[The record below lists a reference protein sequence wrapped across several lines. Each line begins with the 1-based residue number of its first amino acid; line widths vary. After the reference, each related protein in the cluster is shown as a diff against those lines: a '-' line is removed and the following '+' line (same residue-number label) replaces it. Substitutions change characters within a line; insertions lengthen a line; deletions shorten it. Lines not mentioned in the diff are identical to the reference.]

1 MECREPALVSESDT
15 IVMHQARP
23 YRLSRSALR
32 LITGMLVLAVLTS
45 ASGCAAPGR
54 QVVAIGSY
62 DMTEVNQF
70 LSSATPTARGMALVV
85 VKDGKVIESAGY
97 AKFGPGTVV
106 DIGSASRWLAAAAMM
121 TLVDEGTLALDDPVA
136 KYLPEF
142 TGDKA
147 AITIR
152 QLWSYDSGLPATDT
166 SIDDR
171 TLTLEEC
178 VKRIASGPLPSL
190 PGTTV
195 SDGSVSIQ
203 VGARVCEVIS
213 GMTWQEFFRV
223 RITEPL
229 GMDSTSF
236 NLMGFN
242 RNPDVAGGARSTAE
256 DYSRFLTMLL
266 QGGVWSGKHILS
278 EQAVAQ
284 IEQDQAPASTIA
296 ETPYTTVSS
305 LLPSTSGARPGL
317 GMWREDADPGT
328 ETLLIASCPGT
339 YGFTPWIDYK
349 LNLAGVLSMQY
360 DLAKAAYDIM
370 RVRQLVPQAIAA
382 GLRFK
387 DVPATSWAFTAVTDL
402 SARGLVTGY
411 EDGKFHPD
419 NAVTRA
425 EYAKLVCSALGVAP
439 DAVTSDPFKDV
450 TITHWAAGYIAAA
463 VGKGWLTGYPG
474 GLFKPD
480 EPVSVAQALVVIT
493 RSQRWNDTATLPYA
507 DVQPGYWAHTFIE
520 ACFTKG
526 IIKNPD
532 PGIESGGKLSPEGH
546 CTRAQ
551 ACVLLSRLLALKP

>member
-1 MECREPALVSESDT
+1 LGS
-15 IVMHQARP
+15 
-23 YRLSRSALR
+23 SALR
-32 LITGMLVLAVLTS
+32 LFAGVLVLAVLTS

-54 QVVAIGSY
+54 QVVALGSY
-62 DMTEVNQF
+62 DTTEVNRF
-70 LSSATPTARGMALVV
+70 LGSAAPDAGGMALVV

-121 TLVDEGTLALDDPVA
+121 TLVDQGTLALDDPVS

-142 TGDKA
+142 TGEKA
-147 AITIR
+147 GITIR
-152 QLWSYDSGLPATDT
+152 QLWSYDSGLPATDA

-178 VKRIASGPLPSL
+178 VRRIAAGPLPSL
-190 PGTTV
+190 PGTSV

-223 RITEPL
+223 RIAEPL
-229 GMDSTSF
+229 SMDSTSF

-242 RNPDVAGGARSTAE
+242 RNPNVAGGARSTAE
-256 DYSRFLTMLL
+256 DYARFLTMLL

-278 EQAVAQ
+278 KEAVAQ
-284 IEQDQAPASTIA
+284 IEQDQDATSTIVA
-296 ETPYTTVSS
+296 TPYTAVAS
-305 LLPSTSGARPGL
+305 LLSSTSRARPGL
-317 GMWREDADPGT
+317 GMWREETDPGT
-328 ETLLIASCPGT
+328 GTLLIASCPGT
-339 YGFTPWIDYK
+339 YGFTPWIDHK
-349 LNLAGVLSMQY
+349 LNLAGVLSMEY
-360 DLAKAAYDIM
+360 DLAKAAYAIM

-387 DVPATSWAFTAVTDL
+387 DVPATSWAFAAVADL

-419 NAVTRA
+419 NTVTRA
-425 EYAKLVCSALGVAP
+425 EYAKLVCSALGVEP
-439 DAVTSDPFKDV
+439 DTVTSDPFKDV
-450 TITHWAAGYIAAA
+450 TSTHWAAGYVAAA

-474 GLFKPD
+474 GLFKPE
-480 EPVSVAQALVVIT
+480 EPVSMAQVLVVVA
-493 RSQRWNDTATLPYA
+493 RSQGWNDTATLPYA
-507 DVQPGYWAHTFIE
+507 DVQPGYWAHAFIE
-520 ACFTKG
+520 ACFTRG
-526 IIKNPD
+526 IIRNPD

-551 ACVLLSRLLALKP
+551 ACVLLSRLLGLKS

>member
-1 MECREPALVSESDT
+1 L
-15 IVMHQARP
+15 
-23 YRLSRSALR
+23 YRLSSSALR
-32 LITGMLVLAVLTS
+32 LVASVLVLAVLTS
-45 ASGCAAPGR
+45 GSGCAAPGR
-54 QVVAIGSY
+54 QVVALGSY
-62 DMTEVNQF
+62 DTTEVNRF
-70 LSSATPTARGMALVV
+70 LSSAAPAAGGMALVV

-97 AKFGPGTVV
+97 ARFGPGTVV

-121 TLVDEGTLALDDPVA
+121 TLVDQGTLALDDPVA

-142 TGDKA
+142 TGEKA
-147 AITIR
+147 GITIR
-152 QLWSYDSGLPATDT
+152 QLWSYDSGLPTTDA

-178 VKRIASGPLPSL
+178 VRRIAAGPLPSP
-190 PGTTV
+190 PGTSV

-223 RITEPL
+223 RIAEPL

-242 RNPDVAGGARSTAE
+242 RNPNVGGGARSTAE
-256 DYSRFLTMLL
+256 DYARFLTMLL

-278 EQAVAQ
+278 KEAVAQ
-284 IEQDQAPASTIA
+284 IEQDQAAGSAIVA
-296 ETPYTTVSS
+296 TPYTTVAS
-305 LLPSTSGARPGL
+305 LLPSTSRARPGL
-317 GMWREDADPGT
+317 GMWREETDPGT
-328 ETLLIASCPGT
+328 ATLLIASCPGT

-349 LNLAGVLSMQY
+349 LNLAGVLSMEY
-360 DLAKAAYDIM
+360 DLAKAAYAIM

-387 DVPATSWAFTAVTDL
+387 DVPATSWAFAAVADL

-411 EDGKFHPD
+411 EDGKFHPN

-425 EYAKLVCSALGVAP
+425 EYAKLVCSALGVEP
-439 DAVTSDPFKDV
+439 DTVTSDPFKDV
-450 TITHWAAGYIAAA
+450 MSAHWAAGYIAAT

-480 EPVSVAQALVVIT
+480 EPVSMAQALVVVA
-493 RSQRWNDTATLPYA
+493 RSQDWNDTATLPYA
-507 DVQPGYWAHTFIE
+507 DIQLGYWAHAFIE
-520 ACFTKG
+520 ACFTRG
-526 IIKNPD
+526 IIRNPD
-532 PGIESGGKLSPEGH
+532 PGIESGGKLSPEGN

-551 ACVLLSRLLALKP
+551 ACVLLSRLLAALKS

>member
-1 MECREPALVSESDT
+1 LGS
-15 IVMHQARP
+15 
-23 YRLSRSALR
+23 SALR
-32 LITGMLVLAVLTS
+32 LFAGVLVLAVLTS

-54 QVVAIGSY
+54 QVVALGSY
-62 DMTEVNQF
+62 DTTEVNRF
-70 LSSATPTARGMALVV
+70 LGSAAPDAGGMALVV

-121 TLVDEGTLALDDPVA
+121 TLVDQGTLALDDPVS

-142 TGDKA
+142 TGEKA
-147 AITIR
+147 GITIR
-152 QLWSYDSGLPATDT
+152 QLWSYDSGLPATDA

-178 VKRIASGPLPSL
+178 VRRIAAGPLPSL
-190 PGTTV
+190 PGTSV

-223 RITEPL
+223 RIAEPL
-229 GMDSTSF
+229 SMDSTSF

-242 RNPDVAGGARSTAE
+242 RNPNVAGGARSTAE
-256 DYSRFLTMLL
+256 DYARFLTMLL

-278 EQAVAQ
+278 KEAVAQ
-284 IEQDQAPASTIA
+284 IEQDQDATSTIVA
-296 ETPYTTVSS
+296 TPYTAVAS
-305 LLPSTSGARPGL
+305 LLSSTSRARPGL
-317 GMWREDADPGT
+317 GMWREETDPGT
-328 ETLLIASCPGT
+328 GTLLIASCPGT
-339 YGFTPWIDYK
+339 YGFTPWIDHK
-349 LNLAGVLSMQY
+349 LNLAGVLSMEY
-360 DLAKAAYDIM
+360 DLAKAAYAIM

-387 DVPATSWAFTAVTDL
+387 DVPATSWAFAAVADL

-419 NAVTRA
+419 NTVTRA
-425 EYAKLVCSALGVAP
+425 EYAKLVCSALGVEP
-439 DAVTSDPFKDV
+439 DTVTSDPFKDV
-450 TITHWAAGYIAAA
+450 TSTHWAAGYVAAA

-474 GLFKPD
+474 GLFKPE
-480 EPVSVAQALVVIT
+480 EPVSMAQVLVVVA
-493 RSQRWNDTATLPYA
+493 RSQGWNDTATLPYA
-507 DVQPGYWAHTFIE
+507 DVQPGYWAHAFIE
-520 ACFTKG
+520 ACFTRG
-526 IIKNPD
+526 IIRNPD
-532 PGIESGGKLSPEGH
+532 PGIESGGKLSPKGH

-551 ACVLLSRLLALKP
+551 ACVLLSRLLGLKS